1 MPNFSLK
8 QQPQYPIK
16 VIDTGSPVSAEQLYA
31 ALDGTNAVTLCV
43 RTASGHEKRGG
54 HFFCIRKKE
63 DSELLLETMEG
74 EQVDHFTPMRMVR
87 FINHTAG
94 LLFDAEMLVYCQ
106 RRVNFRTD

>member
-16 VIDTGSPVSAEQLYA
+16 VIDTGSPISAEQLYA

-54 HFFCIRKKE
+54 HFFCIRKME
-63 DSELLLETMEG
+63 ELMFACTPPIAC
-74 EQVDHFTPMRMVR
+74 FTANSSVISYSRVPS
-87 FINHTAG
+87 AG
-94 LLFDAEMLVYCQ
+94 FLIA
-106 RRVNFRTD
+106 VNLPS